1 MRIFALIYRQMM
13 HAKKR
18 TLYRRI
24 IAGVLLA
31 ALLPMLLVKTFHY
44 HAAPKADE
52 VVAAIHGLHKA
63 PVAQMLDSSC
73 AICMFVLQAME
84 AAYFSFLFF
93 ASFFLLRPILFRQR
107 ILPAFHPL
115 TFLRGPPTL

>member
-1 MRIFALIYRQMM
+1 MRIFALIDRQTM
-13 HAKKR
+13 HAKKS

-44 HAAPKADE
+44 HPTSNTD
-52 VVAAIHGLHKA
+52 VASAIHGLHKA
-63 PVAQMLDSSC
+63 PVAQMLDGSC
-73 AICMFVLQAME
+73 AICMFVLQAVE
-84 AAYFSFLFF
+84 AVCFSFLFF
-93 ASFFLLRPILFRQR
+93 APFFLLRPILFRQR
-107 ILPAFHPL
+107 ILPASHPL

>member
-1 MRIFALIYRQMM
+1 M

-44 HAAPKADE
+44 HPVSNAD
-52 VVAAIHGLHKA
+52 VAAAIHGLHQTPA
-63 PVAQMLDSSC
+63 AQLLDSDC
-73 AICMFVLQAME
+73 PICMFVLQAVE
-84 AAYFSFLFF
+84 AACISFLFF
-93 ASFFLLRPILFRQR
+93 VPFFLLRAILFRQR